1 MEDKQKL
8 IDSLAYPPTHTYIL
22 DGLRPTGVLAQRLSV
37 INRLAPD
44 FFTKK
49 ERFLDV
55 GCNKGFFSLYGAQ
68 FFDEVVGIDNT
79 PEFIELCTKI
89 KAPNTEFLPTNF
101 RDFTPIKR
109 FDRILLGN
117 VHHYI
122 YRTCQ
127 GSWDWLYKLAAI
139 SKGLVIIEG
148 PIDMTCPDMLQV
160 LTEDKREHFNYEEF
174 IKIMNRFFTLRVKI
188 PTVGYTTKRYVMVF
202 ERKPDWAENIHE
214 LNDLPVIETIKANE
228 YTRTFETA
236 NDLICKTMVLFEEDG
251 FSRVNIARMS
261 PVSNQIVG
269 AVHNEG
275 RWVGWLE
282 KKLKGTYLKPCEN
295 EVTAFREYCLHQIF
309 LAKNG
314 YIDFDVTMTNFLL
327 ENDSRKLVW
336 FDKNQVRAISKLTPA
351 TYALEDGWY
360 FKYMKNGFRQIFQNK
375 EILELIS
382 NAMATKN
389 SIEIENTF
397 RNVSEI
403 LNGGRYNREGVDMLN
418 EGNIDG
424 ARKAFLRAV
433 EQSPDCAVAYNN
445 LGLLSYHQGQYN
457 DAIKYFGHALKIES
471 SNQVIIDNIV
481 KASEVFGTVG

>member
-8 IDSLAYPPTHTYIL
+8 VDSLAYPPTHTYIL
-22 DGLRPTGVLAQRLSV
+22 DGLQPTGVLAERLTI

-68 FFDEVVGIDNT
+68 FFDEVIGIDNT
-79 PEFIELCTKI
+79 PEFIELCTKL
-89 KAPNTEFLPTNF
+89 KTTNTEFLLTTF

-127 GSWDWLYKLAAI
+127 GSWDWLYKLAAL

-148 PIDMTCPDMLQV
+148 PVDMTCRAMFQA

-174 IKIMNRFFTLRVKI
+174 IKIMNKFFVLRTKI
-188 PTVGYTTKRYVMVF
+188 PTVGYTPGRYVMVF
-202 ERKPDWAENIHE
+202 ERKPDWMENIHE
-214 LNDLPVIETIKANE
+214 LNDLPVVETIKSNQ
-228 YTRTFETA
+228 YTRTFET
-236 NDLICKTMVLFEEDG
+236 NDDLICKIMVLFEEDG

-261 PVSNQIVG
+261 PLSNEIVG

-282 KKLKGTYLKPCEN
+282 KKLKGNYLISCEH
-295 EVTAFREYCLHQIF
+295 EIMAFRAYCLHQIF

-314 YIDFDVTMTNFLL
+314 YIDFDVSMTNFLL
-327 ENDSRKLVW
+327 ENESRKLMW
-336 FDKNQVRAISKLTPA
+336 FDKNQVRAINQLTSA
-351 TYALEDGWY
+351 TYDLNDGWY
-360 FKYMKNGFRQIFQNK
+360 FKYMKNGFRQIFERKNV
-375 EILELIS
+375 LELIS

-397 RNVSEI
+397 RNILET
-403 LNGGRYNREGVDMLN
+403 LNGEPYNREGIDMLN
-418 EGNIDG
+418 AGNIEG
-424 ARKAFLRAV
+424 ARLAFLNAI
-433 EQSPDCAVAYNN
+433 EQSPECATAYNN
-445 LGLLSYHQGQYN
+445 LGLLSYHQGKYN
-457 DAIKYFGHALKIES
+457 DSIKYFGRALKLES
-471 SNQVIIDNIV
+471 FNHVIIENII
-481 KASEVFGTVG
+481 KASETLGHVR